1 MSVHLLEKLLKDK
14 YGIFESVRLTGGYTN
29 QTYYLKG
36 IKPPLVAKV
45 GNGISVSLLNEAN
58 CLKLLAGTKIA
69 PEFYEYIETAEARV
83 TLMEYSQG
91 VNGQTILDG
100 NDHATAEKLYV
111 KLAEV
116 LVKDIHSHTFGE
128 FPFEIPLSNMAEMN
142 LDLKFVPEELIHQS
156 RSHINFILESGD
168 DLVLTHG
175 DYGIHNVLYSKDGSL
190 TVLDWE
196 WAEWGNPLS
205 DISWVCW
212 FTQLHY
218 PQYSQKMNDLFLK
231 EYQLH
236 CNFEISAEKL
246 KAFSV
251 YKVWKV
257 LNKIE
262 DAPSNVQNE
271 WVRRL
276 KWTLND
282 FFRI

>member
-1 MSVHLLEKLLKDK
+1 MSVHLLEKLLKGK
-14 YGIFESVRLTGGYTN
+14 YGVFESVRLTGGYTN
-29 QTYYLKG
+29 QTYYLSR
-36 IKPPLVAKV
+36 ITPPLVAKI
-45 GNGISVSLLNEAN
+45 GNGTSVSLLNEAN
-58 CLKLLAGTKIA
+58 CLKLLAGSKIA
-69 PEFYEYIETAEARV
+69 PELYEYIETPEARII
-83 TLMEYSQG
+83 LMDYSQG
-91 VNGQTILDG
+91 TNGQSILDEQ
-100 NDHATAEKLYV
+100 DIATAEHIYI

-116 LVKDIHSHTFGE
+116 LAMDIHSHTYKE
-128 FPFEIPLSNMAEMN
+128 LQVEITKSNLAELK
-142 LDLKFVPEELIHQS
+142 LDLKFVPDELIHRS
-156 RSHINFILESGD
+156 RSHINIIMESGD

-175 DYGIHNVLYSKDGSL
+175 DYGIHNVLYEDGSL
-190 TVLDWE
+190 IVLDWE

-218 PQYSQKMNDLFLK
+218 PRYSKKMNDLFIK
-231 EYQLH
+231 EYQRH
-236 CNFEISAEKL
+236 CSCEISAEKL

-262 DAPSNVQNE
+262 DAPIDVQQE

-282 FFRI
+282 FLNL